1 MNSKTDNVPDI
12 FSAVVLNVRGET
24 VALTVDSFCD
34 IIDVVVK
41 PLEGFMSGNRYY
53 SGSTILGDGTIM
65 FVLNLPEVIN
75 HAG

>member
-1 MNSKTDNVPDI
+1 M
-12 FSAVVLNVRGET
+12 RGET
-24 VALTVDSFCD
+24 VALVVDSFSE

-41 PLEGFMSGNRYY
+41 PLEGYMSDNRFY

-75 HAG
+75 YAA